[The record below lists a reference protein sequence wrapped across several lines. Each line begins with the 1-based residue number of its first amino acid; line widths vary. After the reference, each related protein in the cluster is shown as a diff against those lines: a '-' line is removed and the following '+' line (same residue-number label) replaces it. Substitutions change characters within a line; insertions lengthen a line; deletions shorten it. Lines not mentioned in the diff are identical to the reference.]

1 MYNTLN
7 DSQSKEGYS
16 LLRYIQDKNIN
27 SFDKLIL
34 SILYGNVEFELRTS
48 VKPDFYIE
56 KLFSNYGDTLLK
68 KIEKITRECNITDE
82 GPLGNIIVSNLSNEG
97 ILAIFESIH
106 VSRNCR
112 NLEYAECLIRHIEIL
127 GIENRMLN

>member
-1 MYNTLN
+1 MYNTLK

-16 LLRYIQDKNIN
+16 LLRYIQDKNIT

-34 SILYGNVEFELRTS
+34 SILCGNEEFELRTTI
-48 VKPDFYIE
+48 KPDFYIE
-56 KLFSNYGDTLLK
+56 SLFRNYGDTLLK

-82 GPLGNIIVSNLSNEG
+82 GPLEDIIVSNLSNDG
-97 ILAIFESIH
+97 ILAIFELIH

-112 NLEYAECLIRHIEIL
+112 NLEYSECLIRHIENL
-127 GIENRMLN
+127 DVVNRLIK